1 MADKKR
7 AKTVDPDSEYM
18 EEVRLRYQEAID
30 YDRENRDQGMD
41 DLRFLSGDQWDADV
55 KLKRER
61 AGRPTLTIN
70 TLPQFVGQVIGDTR
84 INRPSIKVRPV
95 EDADQDLADVRAS
108 LIRGIEQ
115 ASDATGVYINAGED
129 QVSCG
134 IGNFR
139 VNLEYVQDDVFD
151 QDIRFRGIAN
161 PFAVV
166 WDPMSV
172 ERTGADARYC
182 FVIDEVPRRAFERQY
197 PHVSLSGDIGSEI
210 VAQGWVTKDVVLV
223 AEYWEMKT
231 RKRKIALLDDGKIE
245 DITGKEAEYEGR
257 IAVTADGKPRIRTVE
272 RPYACMRLIT
282 GTEPLN
288 DEKYELNISRLPII
302 RVEGRVVRVADKR
315 VRFGLVRFAK
325 DSQRL
330 KNFWSSLRAE
340 ALAGSTKARWLL
352 KRTADGITED
362 DFRYAHLSDDMVL
375 TYDGQDKPERID
387 PPPYPAAFA
396 QEAQT
401 MTDDMKA
408 TTGLYDSSLGARSN
422 ETSGKAILARE
433 RQGDV
438 ATFMY
443 HDNLNA
449 AIREGGRVANEL
461 IPVVYDTARTIR
473 IIGEDEAS
481 KLQRINDPN
490 DPDSIDIGK
499 GKYDV
504 AIETGPSFS
513 TRRVE
518 AAESMMQFVQ
528 AVPGAAQVAGDLI
541 AQAQDWPL
549 AAEIGERLKKTL
561 PPNIVGE
568 KDEELSPEQQQEK
581 QQTMQAA
588 QQQQQMAMAGAQ
600 AELEGKQADTQLK
613 QAQARKAMAE
623 AAKAEAEANNALR
636 GPPPEKPDPP
646 QDPRVAEANAVKAMA
661 DAERAVI
668 GVESDRIDLMAK
680 PAKMAAEAQ
689 AHHESVEAQ
698 PEAEPADEP
707 MFEPIQTAPEPFD
720 AD

>member
-182 FVIDEVPRRAFERQY
+182 FVIDEVPRRAFEKQY

-231 RKRKIALLDDGKIE
+231 RKRKIALLTDGKIE
-245 DITGKEAEYEGR
+245 DITDKEAEYAGR
-257 IAVTADGKPRIRTVE
+257 IATTADGKPRVRTVE

-288 DEKYELNISRLPII
+288 DEKYELPISRLPII

-362 DFRYAHLSDDMVL
+362 DLRYAHLSDDTVL

-581 QQTMQAA
+581 QQAMQAA
-588 QQQQQMAMAGAQ
+588 QQQQQMQMAAAQ